1 MSRNLSSEERRK
13 KKHKRVR
20 KKVSGDPTCPRL
32 FVYKSSK
39 HIYAQLIDDFT
50 GRTITGVSSQTPE
63 IRDQYDR
70 GNEEAS
76 RAVGELIADRAQD
89 RGFEEVVF
97 DRGGYNYHGRVQAVA
112 EGAREGG
119 LEF

>member
-1 MSRNLSSEERRK
+1 MATMTSEERRK

-32 FVYKSSK
+32 FVFKSQK

-63 IRDQYDR
+63 IRDEYDR
-70 GNEEAS
+70 GNEEAAE
-76 RAVGELIADRAQD
+76 AVGELIAEKAQEE
-89 RGFEEVVF
+89 GFDEVVF
-97 DRGGYNYHGRVQAVA
+97 DRGGYNYHGRVAAVA
-112 EGAREGG
+112 EGAREAG
-119 LEF
+119 LDF